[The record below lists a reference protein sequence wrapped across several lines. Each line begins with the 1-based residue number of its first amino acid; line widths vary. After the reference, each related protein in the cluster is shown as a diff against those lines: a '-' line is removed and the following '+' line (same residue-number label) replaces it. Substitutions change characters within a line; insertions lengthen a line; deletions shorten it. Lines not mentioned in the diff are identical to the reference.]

1 MEEKGFFKNF
11 IEDEFS
17 MNYFNSIDCN
27 LRINLTLISFWCN
40 TLVEA
45 SDEQCNAD
53 FRENVANNIIKACCG
68 ILRPN
73 EIVSKIIEANR
84 NYRIKKTV
92 IELNEFFTEFC
103 NNCNVRTGKRCKL
116 KLKKCDKMYINVS
129 EKFLVSVLLM
139 YVRNALLNQA
149 KKIDI
154 SCSEEL
160 NKVTICLKIK
170 TNKDED
176 SMFGDMDSDALSD
189 YTYEIASFFA
199 EKMNGETQILEDE
212 ISIKFPSAKGN
223 AFHEKKAG
231 MSSTNMFNSYN
242 VLLSEF
248 NDFNYY

>member
-1 MEEKGFFKNF
+1 MEEKVFFKNF

-27 LRINLTLISFWCN
+27 LRTKLTMISSWCD

-45 SDEQCNAD
+45 SDEQCNAE
-53 FRENVANNIIKACCG
+53 FRENIANNIIKICCG
-68 ILRPN
+68 ILRPQDV
-73 EIVSKIIEANR
+73 VSKIIEANK
-84 NYRIKKTV
+84 NYRIKKTL

-103 NNCNVRTGKRCKL
+103 NNCNVHTGKRCKV
-116 KLKKCDKMYINVS
+116 KMKKCGKMYINVS
-129 EKFLVSVLLM
+129 EKFLLSILLI

-160 NKVTICLKIK
+160 GTVTICLEIK

-176 SMFGDMDSDALSD
+176 SISDMDIDALSD
-189 YTYEIASFFA
+189 YTHEIAAFFA
-199 EKMNGETQILEDE
+199 EKMNGETYVGENE
-212 ISIKFPSAKGN
+212 ISIKFPSAKDN
-223 AFHEKKAG
+223 AFHEKKRG
-231 MSSTNMFNSYN
+231 TSNTDMFNAYD
-242 VLLSEF
+242 VQLSEF